1 MFGLTKKAFIGLL
14 TGLVIGSNHAK
25 CVSLSNQKCMTQPTL
40 INLHPNEYSQEF
52 HYHSLALKLDRCVG
66 SFNFINDLS
75 NKVCVPINT
84 KDLNLSV
91 FNMIAGINELKVLTK
106 HISCECKCSF
116 DGRKCNSNQWWNN
129 DKCSVYVKNVIY
141 EEKNIFE
148 ILLHV
153 GFAKMEN
160 ISCENGKY
168 SASIMDD

>member
-1 MFGLTKKAFIGLL
+1 M
-14 TGLVIGSNHAK
+14 
-25 CVSLSNQKCMTQPTL
+25 
-40 INLHPNEYSQEF
+40 Y
-52 HYHSLALKLDRCVG
+52 
-66 SFNFINDLS
+66 
-75 NKVCVPINT
+75 VPINT

-106 HISCECKCSF
+106 HISCECECSF

-129 DKCSVYVKNVIY
+129 DKCSVNVKNVIY
-141 EEKNIFE
+141 EEKNIFG

-160 ISCENGKY
+160 INCENGKY